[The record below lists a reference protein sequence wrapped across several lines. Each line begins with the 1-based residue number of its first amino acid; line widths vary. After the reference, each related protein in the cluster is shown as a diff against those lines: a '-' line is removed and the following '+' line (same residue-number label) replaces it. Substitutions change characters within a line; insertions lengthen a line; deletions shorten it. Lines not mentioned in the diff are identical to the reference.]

1 MKGLLYTIAIV
12 IAFEQSKSVDPTTP
26 DELQAASPPLPP
38 LVPSED
44 TIAPKSSPPPEA
56 IDILTES
63 ESQQRSG
70 LQWIVGSGLIA
81 LVGIGGWVGYQ
92 TFGRQPPAP
101 VEAVTVPVTRENLEV
116 TITEAGIVEL
126 GGQQTFKAPS
136 DVTVQSVL
144 VEERQRVGADQV
156 LLELRDRDLQQTLD
170 DQLVENRIN
179 QLTLI
184 RSQEVL
190 VERQS
195 RLADAETRLQDS
207 AELLEQGF
215 ISEDDFRQDDRAVED
230 AQSSVRDAEIEL
242 AQAELQTQQD
252 QAKTDNIRLQLEDN
266 QIITPIDAIVLKV
279 DVKPGDGVEREG
291 RLLSIG
297 DPSQEVIRLQLTTLN
312 AGKVAI
318 NQPVRVRLIG
328 PNPDVFAGRIT
339 RVSPQAVSGQNS
351 SAEQATVEA
360 EAQLTQPS
368 DLLIPGSAVSV
379 EVVLNQRQ
387 NVLVIPVV
395 ALQRDAAAPYVWV
408 SDTDNTAQQRE
419 VETGLETLEAI
430 EIVAGL
436 QAGDEVIVSLP
447 PDVTLM
453 PGQRLANPLT
463 GERRDGVGE

>member
-1 MKGLLYTIAIV
+1 MD
-12 IAFEQSKSVDPTTP
+12 FDQSKSVDPSTQE
-26 DELQAASPPLPP
+26 DIQAASPPLPQ
-38 LVPSED
+38 L
-44 TIAPKSSPPPEA
+44 SPPIEDP
-56 IDILTES
+56 
-63 ESQQRSG
+63 G
-70 LQWIVGSGLIA
+70 LLDEPGQPRPGLRWLFGSGLIA

-92 TFGRQPPAP
+92 TFLRQPPPA
-101 VEAVTVPVTRENLEV
+101 VEVMTVPVARQNLEV

-144 VEERQRVGADQV
+144 VEERQRVSAGQV
-156 LLELRDRDLQQTLD
+156 LLELRDRTLQQTLD

-179 QLTLI
+179 QLTLQ

-190 VERQS
+190 AERQS
-195 RLADAETRLQDS
+195 RLADAEARLLDS
-207 AELLEQGF
+207 QELLDQGY
-215 ISEDDFRQDDRAVED
+215 ISEDDFRQDERAVED
-230 AQSSVRDAEIEL
+230 AQSDVRDAEIDL
-242 AQAELQTQQD
+242 AKAELQTQQD
-252 QAKTDNIRLQLEDN
+252 TVTINNIRLQLEDN
-266 QIITPIDAIVLKV
+266 QIITPLDAIVLKV

-297 DPSQEVIRLQLTTLN
+297 DPNQEVIRLQLTTLN

-328 PNPDVFAGRIT
+328 PNPEAFEGRIV
-339 RVSPQAVSGQNS
+339 RVSPQAVSDQNGN
-351 SAEQATVEA
+351 AEQATVEA

-368 DLLIPGSAVSV
+368 DVLIPGSAVSV

-387 NVLVIPVV
+387 NVLVIPVT
-395 ALQRDAAAPYVWV
+395 ALQRDAATPYVWV
-408 SDTDNTAQQRE
+408 RDANDTAQQRE

-447 PDVTLM
+447 PEVTLT
-453 PGQRLANPLT
+453 PGQPLIDPQP
-463 GERRDGVGE
+463 GEVDE